1 MEEMNLRIEELER
14 KGVIILDP
22 RQTYIAQE
30 VDLSRVYSGAVLYP
44 GCRLTGKRTLIGTG
58 AKIGTEGPAMISNS
72 IIGADAE
79 IASGYLADTTI
90 LPRAAV
96 GANSH
101 FRAGTLLE
109 EEATTAHCVGLKQT
123 ILMYSVTLG
132 SLINFCDALLSG
144 GSSRKNHTEVGSG
157 FIHFNFTPWGVNGD
171 KATPSLV
178 GNVTEGVFL
187 DQPKI
192 FMGGMSGMVGPNA
205 IGFGATTVAGQ
216 VVRHPVEEGWMHA
229 ETGRNLDCEVDVKEK
244 KFSENRMNRILE
256 RNTEYLVQLYALK
269 KWYAKIRLP
278 RSQFQK
284 NEELSLV
291 YSGAMETIDACIKER
306 LKRYNALA
314 QSAGMPLMR
323 EKWSPKE
330 FADISFILDWKTDM
344 EYDQWIWGLTSEE
357 KEQLHDWLT
366 EDLNRIR
373 KELLISE

>member
-1 MEEMNLRIEELER
+1 MD
-14 KGVIILDP
+14 KGVILVDP
-22 RQTYIAQE
+22 RQTYVAEE
-30 VDLSRVYSGAVLYP
+30 VDLDRIYP
-44 GCRLTGKRTLIGTG
+44 GAILFPGTRLTGKRTLIGSK
-58 AKIGTEGPAMISNS
+58 AQIGTEGPAMINNT
-72 IIGADAE
+72 IVGAEAE

-192 FMGGMSGMVGPNA
+192 FMGGMSGMVGPNK
-205 IGFGATTVAGQ
+205 IDFGATTVAGQ
-216 VVRHPVEEGWMHA
+216 VVRKNVGEGMMHSEKGA
-229 ETGRNLDCEVDVKEK
+229 NLDIKVDVKDK
-244 KFSENRMNRILE
+244 KFSASRMNRIEE
-256 RNTEYLVQLYALK
+256 RNADYLIQLYALK

-278 RSQFQK
+278 RAKAQN
-284 NEELSLV
+284 NEELVLV
-291 YSGAMETIDACIKER
+291 YTGAMETIDACIKER
-306 LKRYNALA
+306 LKRYNSLA
-314 QSAGMPLMR
+314 KTADMPMMID
-323 EKWSPKE
+323 KWVPVDFPE
-330 FADISFILDWKTDM
+330 LTFTPDWKADM
-344 EYDQWIWGLTSEE
+344 EYDEWIRGLSAEK
-357 KEQLHDWLT
+357 KEQMHGWLT
-366 EDLNRIR
+366 ADLEAV
-373 KELLISE
+373 KEALFI